1 MLLEAAERFTASDL
15 ARDLAGEEF
24 TAHYAAT
31 RAEEDRQLRLL
42 VPAAERARYLDHV

>member
-1 MLLEAAERFTASDL
+1 LLEAAERLAASDL

-24 TAHYAAT
+24 VSHYAAT

-42 VPAAERARYLDHV
+42 VPAAERARYLDHA